1 MDRQH
6 PGALSFLTASLPW
19 HTGHLNLAQNVN
31 VRKRH
36 ENVRRKPIV
45 SCLPLLIIG
54 RLLILQRP
62 NMAKDKRKI
71 ILSCAVTGS
80 VHTPTMSEHL
90 PATPSQII
98 DSAVEA
104 AEAGAAI
111 VHLHARRAEDG
122 KPTGDPDIFQEI
134 CSGVAART
142 GAIINITTGGSSN
155 MTIEE
160 RLAYPL
166 RAKPEMCSLNLG
178 SMNFSIH
185 PVAERVTNWRYDWEK
200 PKIEGMKDGVFK
212 NTFADI
218 EYILGSLGESGTRF
232 ELECYDVGHL
242 YNLAYFID
250 RNIIKPPMFIQA
262 VFGILGGL
270 GPDPENIFVMR
281 STADRLFGR
290 ENYHLSVLGAGRH
303 QMSLL
308 TVGAIMGANVRVGL
322 EDNLFIGPGIKA
334 KSNAEQVKKIRRIL
348 DELSLEIATPSE
360 VREIL
365 QLKGAENVHFA
376 C

>member
-1 MDRQH
+1 
-6 PGALSFLTASLPW
+6 
-19 HTGHLNLAQNVN
+19 
-31 VRKRH
+31 
-36 ENVRRKPIV
+36 
-45 SCLPLLIIG
+45 
-54 RLLILQRP
+54 
-62 NMAKDKRKI
+62 MAKDKRKI

-80 VHTPTMSEHL
+80 VHTPTMSEYL
-90 PATPSQII
+90 PFTPSQIV

-111 VHLHARRAEDG
+111 LHIHARNPENG
-122 KPTGDPDIFQEI
+122 KPSGDPALFSEI
-134 CSGVAART
+134 CSSLAERT
-142 GAIINITTGGSSN
+142 NAIINITTGGSTN

-166 RAKPEMCSLNLG
+166 RAQPEMCSLNMG

-185 PVAERVTNWRYDWEK
+185 PVAERITDWRYDWEQ
-200 PKIEGMKDGVFK
+200 PKIESMKSAVFS

-218 EYILGSLGESGTRF
+218 EYILANLGESGTRF

-250 RNIIKPPMFIQA
+250 RKIIKPPIFIQA

-270 GPDPENIFVMR
+270 GPDPENLFIMR

-290 ENYHLSVLGAGRH
+290 DSYHLSVLGGGRH
-303 QMSLL
+303 QMALV
-308 TVGAIMGANVRVGL
+308 TMGAIMGANVRVGL
-322 EDNLFIGPGIKA
+322 EDNLFLGPGIKA
-334 KSNAEQVKKIRRIL
+334 KSNAELVSKIRRIL
-348 DELSLEIATPSE
+348 EELSFEIATPAE

-365 QLKGAENVHFA
+365 HLKGAGNVHFT
-376 C
+376 